1 MKRFILWAPLIVF
14 LGFLAV
20 FLFGLG
26 REPENTIRS
35 QMIGK
40 PMPEFAL
47 EASLPSHPPLS
58 AADLRKG
65 VPRLV
70 NVFASWCIPCRAEAP
85 QLMALKQSGVPIDGV
100 AIRDKPEDV
109 ASFLGE
115 WGDPFDRI
123 GADPNSK
130 VQFALGSAGV
140 PETFLVDGKGII
152 RLQHIGVIY
161 PEDVPTILAA
171 WQSAR

>member
-1 MKRFILWAPLIVF
+1 VL
-14 LGFLAV
+14 
-20 FLFGLG
+20 
-26 REPENTIRS
+26 
-35 QMIGK
+35 
-40 PMPEFAL
+40 
-47 EASLPSHPPLS
+47 
-58 AADLRKG
+58 
-65 VPRLV
+65 
-70 NVFASWCIPCRAEAP
+70 
-85 QLMALKQSGVPIDGV
+85 IDGV

-109 ASFLGE
+109 AAFLGE

-161 PEDVPTILAA
+161 PEDVPAILAA